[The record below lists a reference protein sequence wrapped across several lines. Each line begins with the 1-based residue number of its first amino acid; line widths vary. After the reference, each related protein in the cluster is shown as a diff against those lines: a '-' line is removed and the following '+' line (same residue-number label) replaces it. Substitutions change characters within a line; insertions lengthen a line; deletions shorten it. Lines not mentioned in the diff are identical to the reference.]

1 VVDLSINSPQID
13 WLDQSRQLLTAQ
25 KHLTTN
31 RLFNNPNRN
40 HNLDD
45 IYVPLG
51 LIERK
56 ERPKVKEEP
65 SPERGSELYQTEYT
79 ETKRFEHE
87 AFLAEVVGN
96 RVAGK
101 HIAIIGEP
109 GAGKTTILTKIG
121 EYLIQQAQQ
130 QPEQPFVVA
139 WVSLAAVGDRP
150 LENYLKDEWL
160 KEVCEDNFEAA
171 WKEWRELRQQGC
183 VWLLLDG
190 LDEMSGDALGS
201 IHRDLGQAWA
211 QNLRVVMTCR
221 INQWEAAAG
230 GNILTNSF
238 DVYHTL
244 DYSYQTSQGKDQ
256 VGKFISNWFGDKE
269 KEIATQI
276 RWELDAPGK
285 ERIKD
290 LVKNPLRLTLLC
302 AAWEQ
307 DRQALPETQADLY
320 RGFVNYLY
328 GWKARE
334 FKEEIKLKDKLNLAL
349 GELAKAGLNRAST
362 NGGAVRRFRFTAS
375 EIRELYLPDLLLDV
389 AEKLGC
395 LNWVGKEAGENLYAF
410 YHPTFQEYFAACS
423 IDDWDYFLPRAH
435 VDRPV
440 PCLGEDKPTYR
451 VFESEW
457 RHPIVLW
464 FGRGDVDDKDKEK
477 FIEKLTTFQ
486 DGVEGF
492 YNHRAYFMAA
502 ICTGEFRNSIKA
514 QDIVNEIVKQAF
526 GYWDEKQEWQSFYL
540 LKPLAISIVPLAHR
554 DCVIESLM
562 QLLENKISNH
572 VFDITQTLEQVT
584 IGRKDVI
591 ERIIVLLEKKESE
604 ISRSLLELL
613 SKIVIKEDQV
623 IDRLIKILKK
633 EDFYGQP
640 AHVCASVD
648 IVLSRIAMDKEEAIE
663 ALLSTLD
670 NCNHGYNKR
679 IRILGRAKICKKNV
693 IEKLF
698 TILEQED
705 LYNNTDLCDSVTD
718 ALKNISDD
726 EGWVIDRLIKLV
738 DGKEGETRL
747 YIKVIEI
754 FGSITV
760 GNQNAINYLTGV
772 ITHKNITTLIISHT
786 VLDALEEI
794 AIGNRIVIERLF
806 ELLNIKQIRGDKI
819 AKVLGV
825 IAIKEEWFI
834 EKVNESIADELF
846 DCDNLYCAIRILGI
860 VGVGSQKVIEILNIL
875 VRKRD
880 LKPLIRFVISDSLL
894 KTDPNKNLAISE
906 LESLLGAEVD
916 QDIYF
921 GTVYSLLMN
930 TVDNPLAI
938 KALKQILNNMDD
950 PDPLLRIQSLLEQFA
965 IDNEEIIQM
974 LLHFWGDGGLKFN
987 INIVVSAILA
997 KIAIGNEAVI
1007 KHALE
1012 LLAARKF
1019 AGIALSVLGRIAV
1032 GHRSVT
1038 GEVVKLLM
1046 QNELPWESR
1055 QKLVVTLKMIATR
1068 ETGELVISSL
1078 KNHVTQEYF
1087 DSNPELWNACVDIL
1101 FHYSQILS
1109 YQKFHELWKTNG
1121 LLFTHIN

>member
-1 VVDLSINSPQID
+1 
-13 WLDQSRQLLTAQ
+13 
-25 KHLTTN
+25 
-31 RLFNNPNRN
+31 
-40 HNLDD
+40 
-45 IYVPLG
+45 VPLG
-51 LIERK
+51 LVKRETK
-56 ERPKVKEEP
+56 ERPQLDRGFDP
-65 SPERGSELYQTEYT
+65 SADRGSEFYRI
-79 ETKRFEHE
+79 ETTPIEHDD
-87 AFLAEVVGN
+87 FLQAVIDQQPGE
-96 RVAGK
+96 
-101 HIAIIGEP
+101 HIVILGEP
-109 GAGKTTILTKIG
+109 GAGKTTLLTRVWQS
-121 EYLIQQAQQ
+121 LL
-130 QPEQPFVVA
+130 EQMNSEALMIVA
-139 WVSLAAVGDRP
+139 WVPLAALTNQGLAGYLEDVWLHKFCGDNKSSYW
-150 LENYLKDEWL
+150 ESF
-160 KEVCEDNFEAA
+160 KELAA
-171 WKEWRELRQQGC
+171 AGW
-183 VWLLLDG
+183 VYLLLDG
-190 LDEMSGDALGS
+190 ADEMGGDGLTKIQS
-201 IHRDLGQAWA
+201 ILEQSWKK
-211 QNLRVVMTCR
+211 LRVVITCR
-221 INQWEAAAG
+221 LNLWDG
-230 GNILTNSF
+230 GSQNVLKEQFKIF
-238 DVYHTL
+238 RTL
-244 DYSYQTSQGKDQ
+244 DFSYDNPDRVQQ
-256 VGKFISNWFGDKE
+256 FIDKWFEGAE
-269 KEIATQI
+269 AG
-276 RWELDAPGK
+276 RSLRSALDEVGK

-290 LVKNPLRLTLLC
+290 LAQNPLRLTLLC
-302 AAWEQ
+302 NIWQ
-307 DRQALPETQADLY
+307 KSGGLPDTQAGLY
-320 RGFVNYLY
+320 EQFVNFVY
-328 GWKARE
+328 GWSKVLDARE
-334 FKEEIKLKDKLNLAL
+334 LQLELDRAM
-349 GELAKAGLNRAST
+349 GQLAKYGINKPVL
-362 NGGAVRRFRFTAS
+362 RFRFT
-375 EIRELYLPDLLLDV
+375 ERELQAQVPNIEHRKALK
-389 AEKLGC
+389 ALGW
-395 LNWVGKEAGENLYAF
+395 LNCVGEDREGNEVYAF
-410 YHPTFQEYFAACS
+410 FHPTFQEYFAACS

-435 VDRPV
+435 VDRPL
-440 PCLGEDKPTYR
+440 PCLGEEEIGPTYR

-457 RHPIVLW
+457 RQPIVLW

-502 ICTGEFRNSIKA
+502 ICTGEFRNSTKA

-554 DCVIESLM
+554 DYVIESLM

-633 EDFYGQP
+633 EDFHGQP

-648 IVLSRIAMDKEEAIE
+648 IVLRRIAMDKEEAIE

-698 TILEQED
+698 AILEQED

-747 YIKVIEI
+747 YINVIEI
-754 FGSITV
+754 FGSIAV

-786 VLDALEEI
+786 VLDALEKI

-806 ELLNIKQIRGDKI
+806 ELLNSKQIRGDKI
-819 AKVLGV
+819 SKVLGV

-846 DCDNLYCAIRILGI
+846 DCDNLHCAIRILGI

-880 LKPLIRFVISDSLL
+880 LKPLVRFVISDSLL

-1019 AGIALSVLGRIAV
+1019 AGSALSVLGRIAV

-1055 QKLVVTLKMIATR
+1055 QKLVVILKMIATR

-1078 KNHVTQEYF
+1078 KNHVAQEYF
-1087 DSNPELWNACVDIL
+1087 DSNPELWTACVDIL
-1101 FHYSQILS
+1101 LHYSQILS

-1121 LLFTHIN
+1121 LLFIHIN